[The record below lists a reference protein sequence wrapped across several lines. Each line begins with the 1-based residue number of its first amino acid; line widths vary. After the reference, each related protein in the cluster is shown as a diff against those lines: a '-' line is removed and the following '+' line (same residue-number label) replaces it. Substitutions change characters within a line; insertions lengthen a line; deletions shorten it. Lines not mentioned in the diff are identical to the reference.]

1 MKLPQP
7 TCSTCRFWDVN
18 TQRIGTYRGG
28 KVLELR
34 SCIES
39 AISVSRVATDY
50 CGRHPNFVTANP
62 ESHTDGSR
70 EAK

>member
-18 TQRIGTYRGG
+18 TQRIGTYHGG
-28 KVLELR
+28 QLELR
-34 SCIES
+34 ACIES
-39 AISVSRVATDY
+39 PMSVSRLATDY
-50 CGRHPNFVTANP
+50 CGRHPDFMTANP
-62 ESHTDGSR
+62 ESHTDGIR